1 MTDLLTHRR
10 YAAARHLLASPSI
23 AIRTRRHTVDGRIDW
38 QGVLA
43 DSATMSGGER
53 LLVEIA
59 HRVATGRAIPDSYEL
74 SGRLDARNAERV
86 AEAVAYHEEAQQPEF
101 AAAA

>member
-23 AIRTRRHTVDGRIDW
+23 ALRTRRHVADGRIDW
-38 QGVLA
+38 YGV
-43 DSATMSGGER
+43 R
-53 LLVEIA
+53 
-59 HRVATGRAIPDSYEL
+59 
-74 SGRLDARNAERV
+74 AERV
-86 AEAVAYHEEAQQPEF
+86 AEAVAYLEEAQQPEF

>member
-23 AIRTRRHTVDGRIDW
+23 ALRTRRHVADGRIDW
-38 QGVLA
+38 YGVLA
-43 DSATMSGGER
+43 ERTTMSGGEQF
-53 LLVEIA
+53 LVDIA
-59 HRVATGRAIPDSYEL
+59 HRVAAGHAVPEWHEL
-74 SGRLDARNAERV
+74 SGRLDASNAERV
-86 AEAVAYHEEAQQPEF
+86 AEAVAYLEDTQQPAL